1 MPEPVKPRLIIGI
14 GNPSRGDDALGA
26 LCIEQL
32 QLLDLPDTDLLTD
45 FQLQIEYVLDL
56 QGRREVI
63 FVDATVSGEEAFS
76 YIPVAP
82 AEDNSTTSHALS
94 PSALLHAYG
103 KFGAAPLPDTHILAI
118 RGYSF
123 ELGHALSPQAAGNLQ
138 QALQFIQRYIGS
150 PLRNRSMPRWLAVG
164 TADAD

>member
-1 MPEPVKPRLIIGI
+1 MPEAIKPRLIIGI

-32 QLLDLPDTDLLTD
+32 QNLNFPDTDLLTD

-56 QGRREVI
+56 QGRCQVI
-63 FVDATVSGEEAFS
+63 FVDATVSGDEAYSFTPAA
-76 YIPVAP
+76 PV
-82 AEDNSTTSHALS
+82 EDNSTTSHALS

-103 KFGAAPLPDTHILAI
+103 KFGTVPLPATHILAI

-123 ELGHALSPQAAGNLQ
+123 ELGHALSPQAADNLQ
-138 QALQFIQRYIGS
+138 QALQFLQQHIGS
-150 PLRNRSMPRWLAVG
+150 PALA
-164 TADAD
+164 

>member
-1 MPEPVKPRLIIGI
+1 MPETLKPRLIIGI

-32 QLLDLPDTDLLTD
+32 QNLDLPDTDLLTD

-56 QGRREVI
+56 QGRRQVI
-63 FVDATVSGEEAFS
+63 FVDATVSGEEAYSFT
-76 YIPVAP
+76 PAAP
-82 AEDNSTTSHALS
+82 QEDNSTTSHALS

-103 KFGAAPLPDTHILAI
+103 KFGTAPLPDTHILAI

-123 ELGHALSPQAAGNLQ
+123 ELGHALSPQAADNLQ
-138 QALQFIQRYIGS
+138 QALQFLHQHIGN
-150 PLRNRSMPRWLAVG
+150 PARA
-164 TADAD
+164 